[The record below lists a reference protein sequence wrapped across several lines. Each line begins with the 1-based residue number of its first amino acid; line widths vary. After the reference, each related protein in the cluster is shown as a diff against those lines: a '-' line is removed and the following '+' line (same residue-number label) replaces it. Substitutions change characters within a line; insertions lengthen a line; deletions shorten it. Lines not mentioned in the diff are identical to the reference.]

1 MSNYE
6 KFEKKLIGI
15 LNSTSNAKSW
25 SDLLKF
31 AKEILVILKKNEK
44 EIDFSKISTKPLLEK
59 RLAQCLNPDVPNGVH
74 EVIIDIYS
82 CLLSNISS
90 QQDSSL
96 QDNLG
101 LYLSGLFPFF
111 SHASL
116 QNKKKF
122 LEEIINKVLLTIRM
136 DEMILC
142 FPGILA
148 SLIPGFDD
156 NDEKIK
162 KLIFQSFDAF
172 IDKFKEQN
180 QQQIFFGAFWTLL
193 LRNQHLRNGGMK
205 YLMEKVI
212 LYDDLIEKTKEEQQS
227 LIEFYYPNINNTVI
241 NAIGEIIL
249 DKEISVVR
257 NGMDFVITRFP
268 LIKGNIFIT
277 DEAKINLIIKVLRL
291 YKINDLSVSKRID
304 KWISGFT
311 NFQEDEADFQS
322 DNMKYIMNLVKEAF
336 LRIFNPDIIYPS
348 EELLNNLIFL
358 KEFFI
363 NNPNFGDFV
372 LSKISFP
379 ILQCVVNYWLIELNG
394 SENVNE
400 NEIINKSKEF
410 FLQNNYNELL
420 WISLAEK
427 LKIITELKIGEDDDN
442 KNEII
447 NIKNIEINTEDY
459 LLEKINE
466 IIYQLKFCLIFND
479 IKKYSERIIHYFSNY
494 YAFIKYL

>member
-90 QQDSSL
+90 QQNSSL

-249 DKEISVVR
+249 DKEISVVK
-257 NGMDFVITRFP
+257 NGMDFV
-268 LIKGNIFIT
+268 
-277 DEAKINLIIKVLRL
+277 
-291 YKINDLSVSKRID
+291 
-304 KWISGFT
+304 
-311 NFQEDEADFQS
+311 
-322 DNMKYIMNLVKEAF
+322 
-336 LRIFNPDIIYPS
+336 
-348 EELLNNLIFL
+348 
-358 KEFFI
+358 
-363 NNPNFGDFV
+363 
-372 LSKISFP
+372 
-379 ILQCVVNYWLIELNG
+379 
-394 SENVNE
+394 
-400 NEIINKSKEF
+400 
-410 FLQNNYNELL
+410 
-420 WISLAEK
+420 
-427 LKIITELKIGEDDDN
+427 
-442 KNEII
+442 
-447 NIKNIEINTEDY
+447 
-459 LLEKINE
+459 
-466 IIYQLKFCLIFND
+466 
-479 IKKYSERIIHYFSNY
+479 
-494 YAFIKYL
+494 